1 MTLTLMIVL
10 NAALALGLLGGLAFV
25 MSRAGLLTPHQP
37 GVTGN
42 HWRLP
47 KRHPERRHAQPAH
60 RGQRV
65 AGRLSTAL
73 D

>member
-1 MTLTLMIVL
+1 MTLTFMVIL
-10 NAALALGLLGGLAFV
+10 NAALAVGLLGGLAFV

-47 KRHPERRHAQPAH
+47 KRHPARPKQQPKY

-65 AGRLSTAL
+65 SPRVSPAL